1 MKSITI
7 HKLDPDLAKSLEERA
22 KREGASL
29 NRTIKS
35 ILRSAL
41 GLNKPAPIDHRND
54 FKDLF
59 GTWSKEEG
67 KAFDARTSGTRQIN
81 PSEWGR

>member
-22 KREGASL
+22 KREGTSL
-29 NRTIKS
+29 NRAIKS

-41 GLNKPAPIDHRND
+41 GLSKPAPIDRRDD

-59 GTWSKEEG
+59 GTWTKEEG
-67 KAFDARTSGTRQIN
+67 KGFDARTAETRQIN
-81 PSEWGR
+81 PSEWDR